1 MAKRTPTTN
10 PTAEVPSTLSLVDD
24 VHSKLRPLAALARIS
39 IDGTEDKNA
48 AWVFSL
54 LADLADQASEMVEA
68 FHENRQ
74 AAH

>member
-10 PTAEVPSTLSLVDD
+10 PPAEAPSTLTLIDD

-39 IDGTEDKNA
+39 VDGTEDRNA
-48 AWVFSL
+48 AWVFAL

-68 FHENRQ
+68 FHEKQQ

>member
-1 MAKRTPTTN
+1 MAKRTPITN
-10 PTAEVPSTLSLVDD
+10 PPAEAPSTLTLVDD

-39 IDGTEDKNA
+39 VDGTEDKNA
-48 AWVFSL
+48 AWVFAL

-68 FHENRQ
+68 FHEKQQ